1 MLDVC
6 QRLQSAVSQYGSEK
20 GKKKKKRKQQTEY
33 DFGQFKT
40 NTKPAFHPF
49 SGSHTLGYG
58 QKGMKRM
65 KKKGGEEKTCKI
77 I

>member
-20 GKKKKKRKQQTEY
+20 GKKKKGNSKRNMT
-33 DFGQFKT
+33 GQFKT